1 MQSAR
6 ARLKMRA
13 LMHTIFFRTL
23 ISTGE
28 SGTGAEAQ
36 PVTERGD
43 SFGYSGHASFDAG
56 FDQFGF
62 VPTRSYAVVIEPD
75 TDAYERSDAR

>member
-1 MQSAR
+1 MLGAKLAR
-6 ARLKMRA
+6 DKNLRIGSTVRLAGRDYA
-13 LMHTIFFRTL
+13 VVGIGRLRGFGF
-23 ISTGE
+23 S
-28 SGTGAEAQ
+28 
-36 PVTERGD
+36 GD

-56 FDQFGF
+56 FDHFGF